1 MKLLPILFFLSLV
14 MNQSIAQTA
23 TQKYIEVSGF
33 AEKEITADYLEMS
46 ITIKENDNIK
56 KDNDFAVREKNVLD
70 ALKKLGI
77 MEADIRLENFNV
89 YRFGWSNSSNRY
101 TLSKSYIVKVR
112 NMDSINEFTIRLF
125 EAGANDL
132 EIVRRVKTD
141 LEKYKAEAVKE
152 AVENARARASLI
164 ATTLNVSIGLPIL
177 VSELRE
183 SEPELNSRQNLF
195 YAYQKLQSTGA
206 VHRGLDES
214 APASSDSNIDIR
226 KMKVSYRV
234 VIQFEIVK

>member
-1 MKLLPILFFLSLV
+1 MKLSLILIFIVIGVSPLIGQTLS
-14 MNQSIAQTA
+14 
-23 TQKYIEVSGF
+23 QKYIEVSGF
-33 AEKEITADYLEMS
+33 SEKEITADYLEIS
-46 ITIKENDNIK
+46 IIVKENDNIK
-56 KDNDFAVREKNVLD
+56 KDNDFAIREKNVLD
-70 ALKKLGI
+70 ALKKLGVN
-77 MEADIRLENFNV
+77 EADIRLENFNV

-152 AVENARARASLI
+152 AVENARARATLI
-164 ATTLNVSIGLPIL
+164 ATTLNVSIGLPL
-177 VSELRE
+177 FVSELNGYERE
-183 SEPELNSRQNLF
+183 SNSPQDRF
-195 YAYQKLQSTGA
+195 YAYQKLQSAGA
-206 VHRGLDES
+206 VHRGVSDS
-214 APASSDSNIDIR
+214 APIPSDSNIDLR

>member
-1 MKLLPILFFLSLV
+1 MRLSLILIFIV
-14 MNQSIAQTA
+14 IGVSPLIGQTLS
-23 TQKYIEVSGF
+23 QKYIEVSGF
-33 AEKEITADYLEMS
+33 SEKEITADYLEIS
-46 ITIKENDNIK
+46 IIVKENDNIK
-56 KDNDFAVREKNVLD
+56 KDNDFAIREKNVLD
-70 ALKKLGI
+70 ALKKLGVN
-77 MEADIRLENFNV
+77 EADIRLENFNV

-152 AVENARARASLI
+152 AIENARARATLI
-164 ATTLNVSIGLPIL
+164 ATTLNVSIGLPL
-177 VSELRE
+177 FVSELNEYERE
-183 SEPELNSRQNLF
+183 SNSPQDRF

-206 VHRGLDES
+206 VHRGVSDS
-214 APASSDSNIDIR
+214 APIPSDSNIDIR

>member
-1 MKLLPILFFLSLV
+1 MKQAIILFLLSGA
-14 MNQSIAQTA
+14 MIHSIAQTVP
-23 TQKYIEVSGF
+23 QKYIEVSGF

-46 ITIKENDNIK
+46 VTIKENDNIK

-77 MEADIRLENFNV
+77 IEADIRLENFNV

-101 TLSKSYIVKVR
+101 SLSKSYVVKVR

-164 ATTLNVSIGLPIL
+164 ATTLNVSIGLPVL

-183 SEPELNSRQNLF
+183 AEPDFFSRQNLF
-195 YAYQKLQSTGA
+195 KSYQNLSATGA
-206 VHRGLDES
+206 VHRGMDES

>member
-1 MKLLPILFFLSLV
+1 MRSLLILFLV
-14 MNQSIAQTA
+14 GVVISPSIGQAVL
-23 TQKYIEVSGF
+23 QKYVEVSGF

-77 MEADIRLENFNV
+77 NEADIRLENFNV

-101 TLSKSYIVKVR
+101 SLSKSYIVKVR

-125 EAGANDL
+125 ESGANDL
-132 EIVRRVKTD
+132 EIIRRVKTD
-141 LEKYKAEAVKE
+141 LEKYKEEAVKE

-206 VHRGLDES
+206 VHRSVADS
-214 APASSDSNIDIR
+214 APTPSDSNVDIR

>member
-1 MKLLPILFFLSLV
+1 MRLSLILIFIV
-14 MNQSIAQTA
+14 IGVSPLIGQTLS
-23 TQKYIEVSGF
+23 QKYIEVSGF
-33 AEKEITADYLEMS
+33 SEKEITADYLEIS
-46 ITIKENDNIK
+46 IIVKENDNIK
-56 KDNDFAVREKNVLD
+56 KDNDFAIREKNVLD
-70 ALKKLGI
+70 ALKKLGVN
-77 MEADIRLENFNV
+77 EADIRLENFNV

-101 TLSKSYIVKVR
+101 SLSKSYIVKVR

-177 VSELRE
+177 VSELGENE
-183 SEPELNSRQNLF
+183 SELNSRQNQF
-195 YAYQKLQSTGA
+195 YAYQELQTTGA
-206 VHRGLDES
+206 VHRGMDDS

>member
-1 MKLLPILFFLSLV
+1 MKRFLIVFFLLGTLPTV
-14 MNQSIAQTA
+14 AQT
-23 TQKYIEVSGF
+23 TPPKYIVVSGF

-77 MEADIRLENFNV
+77 NEADIRLENFNV

-177 VSELRE
+177 VSELGE
-183 SEPELNSRQNLF
+183 NEPELNSRQNLF
-195 YAYQKLQSTGA
+195 YAYQKLKTTGA
-206 VHRGLDES
+206 VHRAMDDS